1 MFFRDSLCLPCK
13 VWVKEIKAMKKIKY
27 MVFVLS
33 LVAAVGISYAT
44 ATLRNMPEAFDW
56 EEENEPE

>member
-1 MFFRDSLCLPCK
+1 
-13 VWVKEIKAMKKIKY
+13 MKKIKY
-27 MVFVLS
+27 VLFILS

-56 EEENEPE
+56 EEDDE

>member
-1 MFFRDSLCLPCK
+1 
-13 VWVKEIKAMKKIKY
+13 MKKIKY
-27 MVFVLS
+27 ILFVIS

-56 EEENEPE
+56 EKDYE

>member
-1 MFFRDSLCLPCK
+1 
-13 VWVKEIKAMKKIKY
+13 MKKIRY
-27 MVFVLS
+27 MLFILS

-56 EEENEPE
+56 EEDDE